1 MNQAEVIHAGLVH
14 RDCSNLS
21 LLEACQADTRDFLL
35 LDVEVKIYQS
45 SSASDGSGPSF
56 ADRRRRGRPS
66 QINEVRSKGKEM
78 FADYNEKNGL
88 LIDPQSSHRSSG
100 RKRSKWSP
108 KKYIEKSEANIT
120 PTLQQPDVVTPM
132 APQMSTAALQIPS
145 QMLPQYTLLQGF
157 PRILAPQLSAHLPFQ
172 TPYGIQ
178 QLPVTPSPPISHPIP
193 MQVPLPV
200 PPIGPALPQQAP
212 SPSWNGGMSSSA
224 CEVVVTW
231 HPPRC
236 KSAVVVEMTFLQC
249 TKLHR
254 RI

>member
-1 MNQAEVIHAGLVH
+1 MNQAEVIQAGLVH

-145 QMLPQYTLLQGF
+145 KCCHNIHCYKDSLAYWLPSYQ
-157 PRILAPQLSAHLPFQ
+157 RICLFRPPMAYNSFQ
-172 TPYGIQ
+172 
-178 QLPVTPSPPISHPIP
+178 
-193 MQVPLPV
+193 
-200 PPIGPALPQQAP
+200 
-212 SPSWNGGMSSSA
+212 
-224 CEVVVTW
+224 
-231 HPPRC
+231 
-236 KSAVVVEMTFLQC
+236 
-249 TKLHR
+249 
-254 RI
+254 